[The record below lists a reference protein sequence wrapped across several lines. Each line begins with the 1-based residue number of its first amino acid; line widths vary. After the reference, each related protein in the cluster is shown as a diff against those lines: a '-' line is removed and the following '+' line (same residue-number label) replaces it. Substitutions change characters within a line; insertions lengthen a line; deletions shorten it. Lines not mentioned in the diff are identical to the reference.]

1 MNIIKVTY
9 KPTYAPI
16 LTAYYEVNYEKLEFI
31 LNVLKKD
38 FFIENYIRFFNNSYD
53 YVDNSRINIEI
64 ITDSKKEAILS
75 NYIKEFSNSFDI
87 LEQIL
92 NNYND
97 NLSNIDSISSIS
109 SINSIDDDI
118 KDSINLSNI
127 LKTLLKNKN
136 NEDIKKLIL
145 DNIKIIIDEEY
156 IMDYIFNKILPYDFD
171 FLKKI
176 LKNIEN
182 NSLNNIEKNKI
193 KKYIFEKKD
202 ILIKKILN
210 IENKDIKYINYL
222 KEYNC

>member
-156 IMDYIFNKILPYDFD
+156 IMDYIFNKILSYNFD